1 MIKLKNITKTYLANT
16 SSEVKALKGI
26 DLTVSDGEM
35 CAVMGVSGSGK
46 STLLHI
52 IGCLDRPT
60 SGEYL
65 LDGEEI
71 NRIKN
76 NRLYAIRNKKIG
88 FILQDYGLIEDK
100 TVLENVI
107 YPLVFSKGVSYF
119 KMKRKA
125 LDALEKIGIKELS
138 RKKVSKLSGGQKQR
152 AAAARAIVN
161 EPDIILADEPTAALD
176 HDTAD
181 EIMSLFRELNKKGV
195 TVIIVTHDKRIAE
208 QCDRIYHISD
218 GVINKEEEA

>member
-152 AAAARAIVN
+152 VAAARAIVN

-208 QCDRIYHISD
+208 LCDRIYNISD

>member
-1 MIKLKNITKTYLANT
+1 MIELKHITKTYLANT
-16 SSEVKALKGI
+16 TGEVRALNGI
-26 DLTVSDGEM
+26 DLTISDGEM
-35 CAVMGVSGSGK
+35 CAIMGVSGSGK

-60 SGEYL
+60 DGEYL
-65 LDGEEI
+65 LDGENMI
-71 NRIKN
+71 HIKN
-76 NRLYAIRNKKIG
+76 SRLYAIRNKKIG
-88 FILQDYGLIEDK
+88 FVLQDYGLIEDK

-107 YPLVFSKGVSYF
+107 YPLVFSKGVGYF

-125 LDALEKIGIKELS
+125 LDALEKVGIMELA
-138 RKKVSKLSGGQKQR
+138 RKRVSKLSGGQKQR

-176 HDTAD
+176 HNTSAS
-181 EIMSLFRELNKKGV
+181 IMSLFRELNQNGA

-208 QCDRIYHISD
+208 MCDKTYYISD
-218 GVINKEEEA
+218 GVISEEVGV

>member
-1 MIKLKNITKTYLANT
+1 MIELKHITKTYLANT
-16 SSEVKALKGI
+16 TGEIRALNGI
-26 DLTVSDGEM
+26 DLTISDGEM
-35 CAVMGVSGSGK
+35 CAIMGVSGSGK

-60 SGEYL
+60 DGEYL
-65 LDGEEI
+65 LDGE
-71 NRIKN
+71 NMSHIKN
-76 NRLYAIRNKKIG
+76 SRLYAIRNKKIG
-88 FILQDYGLIEDK
+88 FVLQDYGLIEDK

-107 YPLVFSKGVSYF
+107 YPLVFSKGVGYL

-125 LDALEKIGIKELS
+125 LDALEKVGIKELAIK
-138 RKKVSKLSGGQKQR
+138 RVSKLSGGQKQR

-176 HDTAD
+176 HNTSAS
-181 EIMSLFRELNKKGV
+181 IMSLFRELNQNGA

-208 QCDRIYHISD
+208 LCDKIYYISE
-218 GVINKEEEA
+218 GVINNEEGA